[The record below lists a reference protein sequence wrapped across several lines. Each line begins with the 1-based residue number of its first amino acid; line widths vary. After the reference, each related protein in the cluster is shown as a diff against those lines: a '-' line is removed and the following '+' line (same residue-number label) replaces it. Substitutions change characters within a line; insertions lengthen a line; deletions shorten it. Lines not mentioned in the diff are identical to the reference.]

1 MWQKLAESKWG
12 YLYSALSAVSS
23 CILGIFLPTVWVLP
37 FLNTLFVYP
46 LYMQSVSSG
55 KLKRAFLHMM
65 VWTIFMSL
73 TMLTLVNVAPER
85 TGAHVLH
92 GPAYRDEMLTW
103 VRTGVGAESHPSQFI
118 PIHLLHFSV
127 FSILSLLT
135 AGFAGL
141 LFGAIQLNYMNFYVG
156 NLIHDSHFAWQAIF
170 MGWQI
175 YAIVRVVGFITIAIA
190 LSHLFFVFVKKK
202 KLNRE
207 LVNRYLIGG
216 VSLVVLDI
224 LLKASLAPDWQKILQ
239 PILH

>member
-1 MWQKLAESKWG
+1 MWQKLAESKWAYG
-12 YLYSALSAVSS
+12 YSALSAVTS
-23 CILGIFLPTVWVLP
+23 CLLGIFLPTVWFLP

-46 LYMQSVSSG
+46 LYMQSVASG

-85 TGAHVLH
+85 TGDHILH
-92 GPAYRDEMLTW
+92 GPAYKVEMFNW
-103 VRTGVGAESHPSQFI
+103 VRTGNAAENYPSQFI
-118 PIHLLHFSV
+118 PIHLLHFSL
-127 FSILSLLT
+127 FAILSLVT
-135 AGFAGL
+135 GGFAGL

-156 NLIHDSHFAWQAIF
+156 NLIHDSHYAWQAIF

-175 YAIVRVVGFITIAIA
+175 YAIVRVIGFITIAIA

-202 KLNRE
+202 ELNRE
-207 LVNRYLIGG
+207 LVNRYLLGG
-216 VSLVVLDI
+216 VSLVILDI
-224 LLKASLAPDWQKILQ
+224 LLKAAIAPHWQKILQ